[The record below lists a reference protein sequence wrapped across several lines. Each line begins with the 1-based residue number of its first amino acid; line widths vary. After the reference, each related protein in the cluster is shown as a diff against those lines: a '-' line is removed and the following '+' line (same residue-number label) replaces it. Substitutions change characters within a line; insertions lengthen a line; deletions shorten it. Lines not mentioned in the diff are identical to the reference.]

1 MNNPI
6 RILQIV
12 PTINQTSG
20 VFNVVLNWHKYID
33 TARIQFDYLYF
44 AQDTTTGQ
52 EKEIAKLGGKSFYL
66 SYQNPV
72 RFISNLREIFRENK
86 YETIHSHI
94 LQLPMLIFPLA
105 KISGVKN
112 IIQHA
117 HSTKL
122 SDKSFR
128 TIRNYLMLHSVWP
141 LITNR
146 LACSEKAGKFLF
158 GNKFEIIKNGIEIEE
173 FSYKPD
179 VRLAKRKEL
188 GWNNAFV
195 IGHVGHLSPEKN
207 HIFLL
212 YIFSEIVAHIPY
224 AKLALVGNGYLESKL
239 KEIVKKKNLTNNV
252 LFLGARNDIPDLL
265 QAFDLFIFPS
275 LFEGM
280 GIAAMEAQAAGLPCL
295 LADTLPLEACV
306 CNYKRLALE
315 KPDEWIA
322 SALTFVNG
330 FKRENTTSQINDK
343 GFSSKD
349 IAAQIQNYYL
359 QLGK

>member
-1 MNNPI
+1 
-6 RILQIV
+6 
-12 PTINQTSG
+12 
-20 VFNVVLNWHKYID
+20 
-33 TARIQFDYLYF
+33 
-44 AQDTTTGQ
+44 
-52 EKEIAKLGGKSFYL
+52 
-66 SYQNPV
+66 
-72 RFISNLREIFRENK
+72 
-86 YETIHSHI
+86 
-94 LQLPMLIFPLA
+94 MLIFPLA
-105 KISGVKN
+105 KLSGVKN

-122 SDKSFR
+122 SDKRFQ

-158 GNKFEIIKNGIEIEE
+158 GNKFEIIKNGIEIGK
-173 FSYKPD
+173 FSYNPD

-188 GWNNAFV
+188 GLNNAFV

-212 YIFSEIVAHIPY
+212 HIFSEIIAQIPSV
-224 AKLALVGNGYLESKL
+224 KLVLVGNGYLESKL
-239 KEIVKKKNLTNNV
+239 KEVVKKKNLTNNV
-252 LFLGARNDIPDLL
+252 LFLGARNDVPDLL

-275 LFEGM
+275 LFEGL
-280 GIAAMEAQAAGLPCL
+280 GIAAIEAQAAGLPCL

-330 FKRENTTSQINDK
+330 FKRENTTSQINGK